1 LARGDKIELGQNAI
15 EVPQGRPPAPADQQ
29 AMIEGMVARLASR
42 LQTDGNDPSGWVQ
55 LMRSYKVLGR
65 NDDAVKALQDARKAL
80 AGNNSSLDQINTAAS
95 ELGIEAGAKDS
106 EQK

>member
-1 LARGDKIELGQNAI
+1 
-15 EVPQGRPPAPADQQ
+15 
-29 AMIEGMVARLASR
+29 MIEGMVARLASR

-65 NDDAVKALQDARKAL
+65 NGDAMKALQDARKAL
-80 AGNNSSLDQINTAAS
+80 AGNNSSLDQINMAAA
-95 ELGIEAGAKDS
+95 ELGIEAAAKGS

>member
-1 LARGDKIELGQNAI
+1 
-15 EVPQGRPPAPADQQ
+15 
-29 AMIEGMVARLASR
+29 MIEGMVARLASR